1 MDVTAASPD
10 TADVTAASWDSEVP
24 LGACFGFEIRST
36 LPFTLL
42 RKGGG
47 DPLSIMS
54 VDERPK
60 PRGEPLLEWLPRSDR
75 SLHAKI
81 FADGDRYRMWT
92 DLEGWFTIDPSGQL
106 VTAPPCEDAI
116 RLEERILSIP
126 LLLSFL
132 PRGDLPLHAAAVE
145 IDGSAVL
152 LAAPGYHGK
161 TTLAA
166 AFLGAGFRILTEDIA
181 CCQVGEFPMLF
192 PGPAMLRVRTPSYER
207 LEFPG
212 TRVVAREPGRVHLA
226 LEGSAKGDGSPV
238 PLRGI
243 VFLRL
248 DEGEG
253 TIEQVPPATALPD
266 VWALSLKLPSD
277 AARARCFSSAA
288 ELVGRVP
295 VWNLRRA
302 LRYDTLPALVDL
314 IQRTC
319 AT

>member
-1 MDVTAASPD
+1 MTLSD
-10 TADVTAASWDSEVP
+10 P
-24 LGACFGFEIRST
+24 LAVEGDLRSLPPPRGSCFGFEIRSE
-36 LPFTLL
+36 LDFSLL
-42 RKGGG
+42 REGSGV
-47 DPLSIMS
+47 PLS
-54 VDERPK
+54 VVHADENWEAS
-60 PRGEPLLEWLPRSDR
+60 GEPLLEWLPRSDR
-75 SLHAKI
+75 PLHAKI
-81 FADGDRYRMWT
+81 FADGSRYRMWT
-92 DLEGWFTIDPSGQL
+92 DQEGWFAIDPSAL
-106 VTAPPCEDAI
+106 RITAPPCEDTI
-116 RLEERILSIP
+116 RLEERILSFP

-145 IDGSAVL
+145 IDGSALL

-181 CCQVGEFPMLF
+181 CCRVSEAPMLA

-226 LEGSAKGDGSPV
+226 LEGSARGDGNPV

-248 DEGEG
+248 GETDG
-253 TIEQVPPATALPD
+253 TIERVTPATALPD

-288 ELVGRVP
+288 ELVDRVP
-295 VWNLRRA
+295 VWNLSRA

-314 IQRTC
+314 IHRTC